1 MLLGVGGFLSIALV
15 GVFLLEVLGTDPD
28 KTTKAMQVFASCRL
42 RRPLGAVWRCAK
54 DAAAGTFCPCI
65 VAAGGGIGSRDGV
78 IFEAVADEIERR
90 MMRSPVPE
98 RGARQSARDDEGQSA
113 GGGAPAGAGLERV
126 MSEDA
131 IDETLK
137 ATFPA
142 SDPPCWTLGRS

>member
-1 MLLGVGGFLSIALV
+1 MYSDAYPLAIPPERLK
-15 GVFLLEVLGTDPD
+15 E
-28 KTTKAMQVFASCRL
+28 AMQVFTSCQL

-65 VAAGGGIGSRDGV
+65 TAAGGGIGLSDQV

-90 MMRSPVPE
+90 MIGHPAPKAAAGPV
-98 RGARQSARDDEGQSA
+98 ASADDGRRITSA
-113 GGGAPAGAGLERV
+113 GQEPDDLERA
-126 MSEDA
+126 MAEDA

-142 SDPPCWTLGRS
+142 SDPPSWTLGRSH